1 MAVLAVEKDR
11 FDAEVLEAKGPVV
24 VDFWAPWCGY
34 CRRLAPAVDRLEA
47 EYGDRLKVAKV
58 DIDEHPGISD
68 RYEIDTI
75 PTLILF
81 RDGQVVASVVNPA
94 SQDAMEQ
101 WLRENGA
108 L

>member
-24 VDFWAPWCGY
+24 VDYWAPWCGY

-81 RDGQVVASVVNPA
+81 RDGQVVASAVNPA

-101 WLRENGA
+101 WLREHGA